1 MRLSE
6 TNNLYEGASG
16 LTPSVAFK
24 FLIDGKESANIFGM
38 NTFGQ
43 TKSWNFFENDL
54 DNRVLNRDDLEQLDP
69 AGEIMQD
76 TFFKKMIE
84 GSGRPFGLG
93 VALLAK
99 KNNDGTVL
107 GKKQTGAPYELKY
120 RAPESI
126 KSRFSNER
134 SDGEWY
140 DDIKDRIDEGEVL
153 FEVFAF
159 RPATSQAAEEEIKI
173 ADVRLDSQLHT
184 SKWGDENLYFRHVNI
199 GRDRMYWSRDLKR
212 LNEDPLFNK
221 KDPTEI
227 WGNQVPDTW
236 PSDPEEAED
245 KYIDQMNK
253 YGCPFA
259 WLLGMN

>member
-1 MRLSE
+1 
-6 TNNLYEGASG
+6 
-16 LTPSVAFK
+16 
-24 FLIDGKESANIFGM
+24 
-38 NTFGQ
+38 
-43 TKSWNFFENDL
+43 
-54 DNRVLNRDDLEQLDP
+54 
-69 AGEIMQD
+69 MQD

-107 GKKQTGAPYELKY
+107 GKKQTTAPYELKY
-120 RAPESI
+120 RAPEAI